1 MNEDALNMSIRK
13 FLKEVGVSSQREI
26 EKSVR
31 EALVRGDLADAAS
44 LEVRMILTIDGVDL
58 SHEVSGRIQL
68 A

>member
-1 MNEDALNMSIRK
+1 MNEEALNMSIRK

-31 EALVRGDLADAAS
+31 EALAGGDLECGTT
-44 LEVRMILTIDGVDL
+44 LEVRMILTMDGVGL
-58 SHEVSGRIQL
+58 SHQVNGRIEL